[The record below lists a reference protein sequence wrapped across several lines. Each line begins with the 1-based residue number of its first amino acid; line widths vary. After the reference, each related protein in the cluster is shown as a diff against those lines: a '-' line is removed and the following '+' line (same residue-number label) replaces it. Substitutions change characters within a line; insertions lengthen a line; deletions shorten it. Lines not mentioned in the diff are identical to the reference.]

1 MIIPKCFP
9 AVEMRL
15 SILESMQLK
24 KISFLNYNISD
35 LIVTLSDKAPK
46 GTVVNRTFLHEG
58 LLDITLI
65 FFIFPMKH

>member
-1 MIIPKCFP
+1 
-9 AVEMRL
+9 
-15 SILESMQLK
+15 MQLK

-46 GTVVNRTFLHEG
+46 GTVVNRTFVHEG